1 VSSTAPVALP
11 SRAGGAGAQALAL
24 LRRTWARRSWY
35 GAGAVAAVFLTAP
48 FLSTGYIA
56 LMLSPRWFATV
67 PAQVFAD
74 LVNAALLVLVLSVAD
89 TAVEG
94 GARAL
99 RTYALGLAAGALMA
113 SVLQW
118 ELLEALG
125 MGTFLRS
132 MHLPVEHR
140 RMQMGF
146 VVVSNLMV
154 GGLLLW
160 VHVQWRAARRGA
172 QALHRAEHERH
183 ALAQQAETSR
193 LLALQSRIEP
203 QWLFD
208 VMAHIRTLWR
218 RDRGAGAMLLD
229 DTIATLRNAM
239 PPPAMQ
245 STLGRER
252 ALVDGQLR
260 IRGALHGAAAATIE
274 VDIPPSVAHARFAP
288 LLLWPLVQWLLDAQT
303 APTRWRLEAGEL
315 ISAAGKPRLVLRL
328 HSSEARWPDDAT
340 VIALLRTRLAAVHG
354 GSAELKA
361 NAEAAGIAIELQV
374 PLKQVEGHDAERTDR

>member
-1 VSSTAPVALP
+1 MSSTAPVALP

-113 SVLQW
+113 SV
-118 ELLEALG
+118 
-125 MGTFLRS
+125 
-132 MHLPVEHR
+132 
-140 RMQMGF
+140 
-146 VVVSNLMV
+146 
-154 GGLLLW
+154 LLW

-328 HSSEARWPDDAT
+328 HSSDARWPDDAT
-340 VIALLRTRLAAVHG
+340 VVALLRTRLAAVHG